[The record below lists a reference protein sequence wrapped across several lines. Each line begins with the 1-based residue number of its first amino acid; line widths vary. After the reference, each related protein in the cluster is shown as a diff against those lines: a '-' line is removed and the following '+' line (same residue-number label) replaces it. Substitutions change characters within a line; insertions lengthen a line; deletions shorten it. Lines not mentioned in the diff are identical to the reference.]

1 MVIGDTVVLDAY
13 VYVDIHVLCAAV
25 VVSPLVAKVAII
37 IATTTPFNLGISA
50 VLIFTY
56 RGMNINIQQKF
67 KLWMFVQSLDH
78 SFLAQSMCLSMLWE
92 TASPTPE
99 GIPKPSHGRV
109 FHEKFWSV
117 YVVKGA

>member
-13 VYVDIHVLCAAV
+13 VYVDVLCAAV

-78 SFLAQSMCLSMLWE
+78 SFF
-92 TASPTPE
+92 SPIHVLKYAL
-99 GIPKPSHGRV
+99 GDSKPHP
-109 FHEKFWSV
+109 
-117 YVVKGA
+117 